1 MATLPA
7 GLSAVR
13 PAHRFD
19 EAALAA
25 HLRAQLG
32 FDGELKVWQF
42 EGGQS
47 NPTYYLELGAERL
60 VLRRK
65 PPGQLLPSAHAIERE
80 YRLIRALHGSAVP
93 VAQGLLLCEDISVI
107 GTAFYVMRHVP
118 GRIFWD
124 PKLPELDPP
133 ARRAIFDAMGATIA
147 DLHAVDPTAVGLAD
161 YGASGNYLERQ
172 VSRWTRQYLASD
184 APPIEAMQ
192 RLIEWLPAHLPPP
205 NEVRIVHGDLR
216 LDNFIFDPVEP
227 RVLAVLD
234 WELSTLGDPLVDFA
248 YSTLTWRMP
257 AGGFRGLDGIDIAAL
272 GIPSEAEYISDYC
285 RRRGRAL
292 GADGLPAHWSTYLVF
307 NLFRL
312 AAILQG
318 VAARALAGNAASAK
332 ATEMG
337 KQAIPLAELAWRI
350 AHKEAH

>member
-1 MATLPA
+1 MA
-7 GLSAVR
+7 GLPSGLSEVR

-25 HLRAQLG
+25 HLRAKLG

-47 NPTYYLELGAERL
+47 NPTYYLELGDERL

-80 YRLIRALHGSAVP
+80 YRVIRALHGSAVP
-93 VAQGLLLCEDISVI
+93 VAEGLLLCEDIGVI

-124 PKLPELDPP
+124 PKLPELDAP
-133 ARRAIFDAMGATIA
+133 ARRAIFNAMGESIA
-147 DLHAVDPTAVGLAD
+147 ALHAVDPTAVGLAD

-205 NEVRIVHGDLR
+205 HEVRIVHGDLR

-257 AGGFRGLDGIDIAAL
+257 ADGFRGLAGIDIAAL
-272 GIPSEAEYISDYC
+272 GIPSEAEYIADYC

-292 GADGLPAHWSTYLVF
+292 GADGLPAHWNTYLVF

-318 VAARALAGNAASAK
+318 VAARALAGNAASAR

-337 KQAIPLAELAWRI
+337 KQAIPLAELAWQI
-350 AHKEAH
+350 AQKEAH